1 MLLEKALFWRLFH
14 VLAVQFKFFQSHPS
28 SGDIGYLGISTTVM
42 ENIKTSKKALKSLL
56 SDSMNVAIGNLELP
70 KPTKKVKKLLDRS
83 SKKLA
88 SEFVRIM
95 KKEQSKSK
103 KAAKDLAYVEDV
115 LKGKKITK
123 KSRKLQPVEAV

>member
-1 MLLEKALFWRLFH
+1 LASFSRFNAPILSFFKAILLRATLAKLEYQPLDMEK
-14 VLAVQFKFFQSHPS
+14 
-28 SGDIGYLGISTTVM
+28 
-42 ENIKTSKKALKSLL
+42 IKTSKKALKSLL

-95 KKEQSKSK
+95 KKEISKSK
-103 KAAKDLAYVEDV
+103 KAAKDLAYVDDV
-115 LKGKKITK
+115 LKGKKSTK